1 MGEEEASEPNFT
13 TSTGPVR
20 VITAASLFDGH
31 DAAINVMRRLVQSA
45 GAEVIHLGHDRSA
58 KDVVDCAVQEDAH
71 AVALTSYQG
80 GHVEYFTYIRQL
92 LDEAGCE
99 HVRIFGGGG
108 GTITPPEIKTLHEA
122 GISKIYSPDDGRT
135 MGLFGMIHHLMGI
148 ASEVDLLDGGR
159 LSRLSGPVSA
169 SDMDLVGLLL
179 TLSECA
185 EEEVFRTHV
194 ETARSAPAD
203 RDVPVIG
210 FTGTGGAGKSSLLD
224 ELMLRILRDNPDLKV
239 CLLCVDPTRKRTGG
253 ALLGDRIRMNAL
265 SNGNLFMRSLASRGS
280 GSEIS
285 DHLDRAIDVAKA
297 VGFDLIFCET
307 SGIGQG
313 SDAITSVADHSL
325 YVMTAEFG
333 AHTQLEKIEM
343 LDVADL
349 VVLNKF
355 EKRGSEDA
363 LRAIRKQVRRNRN
376 IFDAPDEDL
385 PVIATVASQFAD
397 PGVDRLWQRLAAL
410 LEGRDAA
417 TFHASEPTD
426 EERRGSGVIPP
437 ERVHYLSEIAA
448 GVRDH
453 HAAQDDVGER
463 LRLVQHLRSAAE
475 QARSRKATAT
485 ADDLDAQVEEMM
497 ADEALQHAAADLD
510 AFRETAEAYR
520 SGEYTYHV
528 RGKPFTVPTTTESL
542 AHSAIPKVALPRTKD
557 DGELYRYLAREN
569 LPGSF
574 PYTAGV
580 FPFKRQDELSA
591 RMFAG
596 EGEAERTN
604 RRFHYLSQGAPY
616 VRLSTAFDSVTLYG
630 RDPAERPDV
639 WGKVGNSGVSI
650 ASVDDAKRLY
660 SGFDL
665 CDRNTSVSMTINGP
679 APIILAFFLNAAI
692 DQQVERHLAEQG
704 EALTI
709 EDGAYRG
716 DLPEGHDGFG
726 LATVGR
732 RGDALV
738 DAETYA
744 RIKAETLQTVRGT
757 VQADILK
764 EDQAQNT
771 CIFSTPFALRLMG
784 DVQQYYIDHG
794 VRNHYS
800 VSISGY
806 HIAEAGANPITQLA
820 FTLANGFTYVEYYR
834 SRGMDVNAFA
844 PNLSFFF
851 SNGLDPEYTVIGR
864 VARRIWAVTMRDL
877 YGADDRSQKLKY
889 HIQTSGRSLHAQEI
903 DFNDI
908 RTTLQAL
915 LAIQDNANSLHTNA
929 YDEAITTPTEE
940 SVRRALAIQLIVN
953 KESGW
958 AKTENPLQG
967 AYLVDELTDLV
978 EEAVLQEFE
987 AISRRGGAL
996 GAMETMYQRGKIQD
1010 ESMHYE
1016 HLKHDGTLPIVG
1028 VNTFQNPNAE
1038 AFDESSAD
1046 AFDMELARATPEE
1059 KAACLERT
1067 TALQQRDL
1075 ETTEAALARLQSVA
1089 RSGGNVFDEL
1099 METVKVASLGQISN
1113 ALFDVG
1119 GQYRRNM

>member
-1 MGEEEASEPNFT
+1 MGENEDDVVFE

-31 DAAINVMRRLVQSA
+31 DAAINVMRRLIQSS
-45 GAEVIHLGHDRSA
+45 GAEVIHLGHDQSA
-58 KDVVDCAVQEDAH
+58 KAVVDCAIQEDAH

-92 LDEAGCE
+92 LDEAGCG

-108 GTITPPEIKTLHEA
+108 GTITPPEIRTLHQS

-135 MGLFGMIHHLMGI
+135 MGLMGMIHHLMGL
-148 ASEVDLLDGGR
+148 ASEVDLVADDRLATLDG
-159 LSRLSGPVSA
+159 PVTPEDTA
-169 SDMDLVGLLL
+169 KVGLLL
-179 TLSECA
+179 TLSESADDATFTEVVERCRSSSA
-185 EEEVFRTHV
+185 E
-194 ETARSAPAD
+194 
-203 RDVPVIG
+203 VPVIG

-224 ELMLRILRDNPDLKV
+224 ELMLRIQRDNPGKKV

-253 ALLGDRIRMNAL
+253 ALLGDRIRMNSL
-265 SNGNLFMRSLASRGS
+265 SNNDLYMRSLASRGS

-285 DHLDRAIDVAKA
+285 ANLDRAIEVAKA

-313 SDAITSVADHSL
+313 SDAITSVADRSL

-343 LDVADL
+343 LDVAD
-349 VVLNKF
+349 VIVLNKY

-376 IFDAPDEDL
+376 QFEVADEEL
-385 PVIATVASQFAD
+385 PVVATIASQFAD
-397 PGVDRLWQRLAAL
+397 GGVDRLWQKVAGMVGF
-410 LEGRDAA
+410 E
-417 TFHASEPTD
+417 ASEPLD
-426 EERRGSGVIPP
+426 DGERKGVIPP
-437 ERVHYLSEIAA
+437 ERIHYLSEISAT
-448 GVRDH
+448 VRDY
-453 HAAQDDVGER
+453 HAANDEVAQK
-463 LRLVQHLRSAAE
+463 LRLVQHLE
-475 QARSRKATAT
+475 T
-485 ADDLDAQVEEMM
+485 
-497 ADEALQHAAADLD
+497 AAAHASERGSTAVAEDLGEQIV
-510 AFRETAEAYR
+510 ALLEEVGEARETLTGFRALAEEYA

-528 RGKPFTVPTTTESL
+528 RGKPFKVATTTESL
-542 AHSAIPKVALPRTKD
+542 AHSNIPRVALPKTAD
-557 DGELYRYLAREN
+557 DGELYAFITKEN
-569 LPGSF
+569 APGHF

-580 FPFKRQDELSA
+580 FPFKRTDELSA

-596 EGEAERTN
+596 EGEPERTN
-604 RRFHYLSQGAPY
+604 RRFHYLSRGQDY

-630 RDPAERPDV
+630 RDPARRPDI

-650 ASVDDAKRLY
+650 ATTDDAKRLY

-665 CDRNTSVSMTINGP
+665 CNANTSVSMTINGP

-692 DQQVERHLAEQG
+692 DQQVEAHLAEQG
-704 EALTI
+704 QPVKLLDT
-709 EDGAYRG
+709 AYRG
-716 DLPEGHDGFG
+716 DLPDGHNGFG

-732 RGDALV
+732 RGDELV
-738 DAETYA
+738 DAATYA
-744 RIKAETLQTVRGT
+744 EIKAKTLQTVRGT

-771 CIFSTPFALRLMG
+771 CIFSTPFALKLMG

-820 FTLANGFTYVEYYR
+820 LTLANGFTYVEYYR
-834 SRGMDVNAFA
+834 SRGMDINKFA

-864 VARRIWAVTMRDL
+864 VARRIWAVTMRDM
-877 YGADDRSQKLKY
+877 YGADERSQKLKY

-958 AKTENPLQG
+958 TKTENPMQG
-967 AYLVDELTDLV
+967 SFIVDELTDLV

-987 AISRRGGAL
+987 AISRRGGVL

-1010 ESMHYE
+1010 ESMYYE
-1016 HLKHDGTLPIVG
+1016 HLKHDGTLPIIG
-1028 VNTFQNPNAE
+1028 VNTFQNPNAV
-1038 AFDESSAD
+1038 AFDESAAD
-1046 AFDMELARATPEE
+1046 DFEMELARATPEE
-1059 KAACLERT
+1059 KEACLERVT
-1067 TALQQRDL
+1067 HRQTAEADATQTALKQ
-1075 ETTEAALARLQSVA
+1075 LQTVA
-1089 RSGGNVFDEL
+1089 REGGNVFEEL
-1099 METVKVASLGQISN
+1099 METVKVASLGQITD
-1113 ALFDVG
+1113 ALFNVG

>member
-1 MGEEEASEPNFT
+1 MDEEEASEPTFT

-80 GHVEYFTYIRQL
+80 GHVEYFTYIRRL

-148 ASEVDLLDGGR
+148 ASEVDLLDETR
-159 LSRLSGPVSA
+159 LARLNGPVSA
-169 SDMDLVGLLL
+169 DDMDLVGLML

-185 EEEVFRTHV
+185 DDATFRQRL
-194 ETARSAPAD
+194 EAARSAPAE

-265 SNGNLFMRSLASRGS
+265 SNNNLFMRSLASRGS

-376 IFDAPDEDL
+376 IFDAPDADL

-453 HAAQDDVGER
+453 HAAQYDVGER

-485 ADDLDAQVEEMM
+485 AEDLDAQVEEMM
-497 ADEALQHAAADLD
+497 ADEALQHAAADLE

-520 SGEYTYHV
+520 SGEYT
-528 RGKPFTVPTTTESL
+528 
-542 AHSAIPKVALPRTKD
+542 A
-557 DGELYRYLAREN
+557 
-569 LPGSF
+569 
-574 PYTAGV
+574 
-580 FPFKRQDELSA
+580 
-591 RMFAG
+591 
-596 EGEAERTN
+596 
-604 RRFHYLSQGAPY
+604 
-616 VRLSTAFDSVTLYG
+616 
-630 RDPAERPDV
+630 
-639 WGKVGNSGVSI
+639 
-650 ASVDDAKRLY
+650 
-660 SGFDL
+660 
-665 CDRNTSVSMTINGP
+665 
-679 APIILAFFLNAAI
+679 
-692 DQQVERHLAEQG
+692 
-704 EALTI
+704 
-709 EDGAYRG
+709 
-716 DLPEGHDGFG
+716 
-726 LATVGR
+726 
-732 RGDALV
+732 
-738 DAETYA
+738 
-744 RIKAETLQTVRGT
+744 
-757 VQADILK
+757 
-764 EDQAQNT
+764 
-771 CIFSTPFALRLMG
+771 
-784 DVQQYYIDHG
+784 
-794 VRNHYS
+794 
-800 VSISGY
+800 
-806 HIAEAGANPITQLA
+806 
-820 FTLANGFTYVEYYR
+820 
-834 SRGMDVNAFA
+834 
-844 PNLSFFF
+844 
-851 SNGLDPEYTVIGR
+851 
-864 VARRIWAVTMRDL
+864 
-877 YGADDRSQKLKY
+877 
-889 HIQTSGRSLHAQEI
+889 
-903 DFNDI
+903 
-908 RTTLQAL
+908 
-915 LAIQDNANSLHTNA
+915 
-929 YDEAITTPTEE
+929 
-940 SVRRALAIQLIVN
+940 
-953 KESGW
+953 
-958 AKTENPLQG
+958 
-967 AYLVDELTDLV
+967 
-978 EEAVLQEFE
+978 
-987 AISRRGGAL
+987 
-996 GAMETMYQRGKIQD
+996 
-1010 ESMHYE
+1010 
-1016 HLKHDGTLPIVG
+1016 
-1028 VNTFQNPNAE
+1028 
-1038 AFDESSAD
+1038 
-1046 AFDMELARATPEE
+1046 
-1059 KAACLERT
+1059 
-1067 TALQQRDL
+1067 
-1075 ETTEAALARLQSVA
+1075 
-1089 RSGGNVFDEL
+1089 
-1099 METVKVASLGQISN
+1099 
-1113 ALFDVG
+1113 
-1119 GQYRRNM
+1119 